1 MTNKATR
8 IIVKAIGEVLMNL
21 FLFHHRNN
29 SLCFQLDTVIFSNV
43 GAIPDDYT
51 NLDEAQENYSLSLTE
66 EAVDLSQAV
75 DIRSYTPVI
84 NEKGEWLLTET
95 DLGTTEMSWR
105 VIAKFYS
112 LILEW
117 ISEGCGILGTG
128 GGGSPYPPFIM

>member
-1 MTNKATR
+1 
-8 IIVKAIGEVLMNL
+8 MNL